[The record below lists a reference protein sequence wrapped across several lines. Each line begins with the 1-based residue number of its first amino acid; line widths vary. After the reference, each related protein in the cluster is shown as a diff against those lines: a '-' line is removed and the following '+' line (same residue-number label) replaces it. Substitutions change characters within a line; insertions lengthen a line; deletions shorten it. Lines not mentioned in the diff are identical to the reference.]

1 MYLTYNEYRE
11 YGGTLDETAF
21 NDISL
26 EAESYIDWYTF
37 NRLWGEDTIPSRVK
51 KCMYQIINLIDMQ
64 MKLLTAPLSEMSQES
79 SSSVTPQIMSMSN
92 DGVSIAYNAISA
104 QEALESCKTK
114 VDNAIKHYLQ
124 GITNSLGRKLLY
136 RGIYPDE

>member
-21 NDISL
+21 ADISF

-37 NRLWGEDTIPSRVK
+37 NRLWNEKVIPARVK
-51 KCMYQIINLIDMQ
+51 KCVYQLIRLIDMQ
-64 MKLLTAPLSEMSQES
+64 MKLLSAPLEDVSQTDS
-79 SSSVTPQIMSMSN
+79 ITPQIMSMSN
-92 DGVSIAYNAISA
+92 DGVSISYNAISA

-114 VDNAIKHYLQ
+114 VDNTIKHYLQ